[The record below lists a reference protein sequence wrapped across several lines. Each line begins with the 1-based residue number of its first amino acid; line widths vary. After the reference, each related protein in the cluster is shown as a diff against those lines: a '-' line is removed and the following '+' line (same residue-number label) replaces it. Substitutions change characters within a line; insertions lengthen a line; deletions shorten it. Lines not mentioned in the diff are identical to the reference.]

1 MKSRVNKFKVP
12 RASQVK
18 YKIKSFLD
26 RRCALILKDGSA
38 LVLTRKELV
47 NVVYSQS
54 GILSFAVCTLKSL
67 LAEVKHCLKNFTD
80 KSSNGPLLLII
91 FKQSLKTQAFAD
103 PRHHQPYFFRCCWR
117 TISKYFTFKTFSRYQ
132 AFTWKIAEKWKA
144 VWLSR
149 VGQGLPS
156 LISPTFENREFNLLT
171 PKPAITGRDGP
182 GPFFHFWRHLFWPK

>member
-12 RASQVK
+12 RASRVK
-18 YKIKSFLD
+18 YKIIFGSTLRPYPE
-26 RRCALILKDGSA
+26 RRQRVSVNQKRTGKRRLQPIGHFKLCSLHLKKLTSWSEALFKKLHWQKFKWA
-38 LVLTRKELV
+38 PTT
-47 NVVYSQS
+47 N
-54 GILSFAVCTLKSL
+54 
-67 LAEVKHCLKNFTD
+67 NF
-80 KSSNGPLLLII
+80 KI
-91 FKQSLKTQAFAD
+91 SLKMQAFAD
-103 PRHHQPYFFRCCWR
+103 PRNHQPYFFRCCWR

-182 GPFFHFWRHLFWPK
+182 GPFFYFWRHLFWPK